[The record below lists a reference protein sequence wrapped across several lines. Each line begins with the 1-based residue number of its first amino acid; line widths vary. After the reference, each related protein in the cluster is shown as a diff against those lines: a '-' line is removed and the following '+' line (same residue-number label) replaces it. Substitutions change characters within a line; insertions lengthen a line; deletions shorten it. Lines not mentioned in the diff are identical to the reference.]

1 MTADPATAP
10 RAGRAPILRRG
21 GSGPLRWVSRS
32 SLGAGGDLLLG
43 VLVQLVGLG
52 LEGVDEAGDLAG
64 DEGVPVLL
72 VRVVVRADPVDAVH
86 LGGDLIDRLEDL
98 LPGLGD
104 AGRDL
109 ATLLRIHSLES
120 H

>member
-32 SLGAGGDLLLG
+32 SLGVGGDLLLLG

-72 VRVVVRADPVDAVH
+72 VRVVVRADPVDRKSTRLNASPVASSYAV
-86 LGGDLIDRLEDL
+86 
-98 LPGLGD
+98 
-104 AGRDL
+104 
-109 ATLLRIHSLES
+109 
-120 H
+120 